1 MTTPVVLQEAKMVT
15 GRLRRD
21 GDRYL
26 AAVDD
31 QGGSAD
37 AYYPIVASRVETLL
51 NEDDEEDRPTE
62 HALVR
67 TMELLSSAHCLVPIP
82 RASVATTVERG
93 IHVYWKRPDRLL
105 KLSIPAQGSESTFIY
120 HEHGQEHAAERHVS
134 PQVLADWLRWFNNA

>member
-1 MTTPVVLQEAKMVT
+1 MATPVVLQEAKIVT
-15 GRLRRD
+15 GRLRGD

-26 AAVDD
+26 AVMDD

-37 AYYPIVASRVETLL
+37 DHYPISASGVEALL

-67 TMELLSSAHCLVPIP
+67 AMELLSSAHCLAPIP

-93 IHVYWKRPDRLL
+93 IHVYRKRPDRLIR
-105 KLSIPAQGSESTFIY
+105 LSVPAQGSEASFI
-120 HEHGQEHAAERHVS
+120 
-134 PQVLADWLRWFNNA
+134 